1 MEKIDCA
8 YIERYGGGN
17 SRTIDSTTAFFFSPL
32 NTTSNYS
39 NDRHEIL
46 KEEHGEKLAR
56 LQSNDRKGTNRRPW
70 ILATD
75 HPPGINLPHGFER
88 RIRVK
93 RKKNNLEET
102 ITFLHVSVEH

>member
-1 MEKIDCA
+1 MKRKRLEKIDCA

-17 SRTIDSTTAFFFSPL
+17 SRTIDSTTAFSFFFFSL

-56 LQSNDRKGTNRRPW
+56 LQSKGNESKT
-70 ILATD
+70 LD
-75 HPPGINLPHGFER
+75 SSHGSSSR
-88 RIRVK
+88 
-93 RKKNNLEET
+93 N
-102 ITFLHVSVEH
+102 